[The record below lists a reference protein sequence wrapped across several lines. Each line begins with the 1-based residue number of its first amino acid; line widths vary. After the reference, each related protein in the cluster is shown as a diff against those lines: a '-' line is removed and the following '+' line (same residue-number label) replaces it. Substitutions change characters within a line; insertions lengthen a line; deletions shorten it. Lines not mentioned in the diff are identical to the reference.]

1 MLGIVVTLLVAGLI
15 VLNAVY
21 AGQVFEFYARGIAAN
36 PDGPWR
42 AVYVGFS
49 RWVGV
54 PFAVAIVAVGVAGL
68 AR

>member
-1 MLGIVVTLLVAGLI
+1 LLGLVVTLLVAGLI

-21 AGQVFEFYARGIAAN
+21 AGPVFGFYARGVAAN

-42 AVYVGFS
+42 TVYIKFS
-49 RWVGV
+49 RWVGI
-54 PFAVAIVAVGVAGL
+54 PIAVAIIAIGVAGL